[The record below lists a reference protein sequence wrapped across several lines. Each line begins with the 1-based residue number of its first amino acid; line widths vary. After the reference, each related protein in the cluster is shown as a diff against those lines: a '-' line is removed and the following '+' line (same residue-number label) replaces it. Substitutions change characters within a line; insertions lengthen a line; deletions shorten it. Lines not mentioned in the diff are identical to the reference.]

1 MKHVKAVIAALALTI
16 TAAAAQAGTI
26 TAASGPFK
34 VNAKDVTLASGQTL
48 TTKAGDEIS
57 TGKSSVVWR
66 SDNGDNVTLDVGTVG
81 REEPTTQETAAM
93 FVLRGSATGMVG
105 EKTVVGVATGWA

>member
-26 TAASGPFK
+26 TGASGPFK
-34 VNAKDVTLASGQTL
+34 VNAKDVTLAEGQTL
-48 TTKAGDEIS
+48 VTKSGDEIS

-66 SDNGDNVTLDVGTVG
+66 SDNGDNVTLDLGTVA
-81 REEPTTQETAAM
+81 REEPTTTESAAI
-93 FVLRGSATGMVG
+93 FLLRGSATGMLG
-105 EKTVVGVATGWA
+105 E